1 MDELDSLITNW
12 LPLPDIAERL
22 DLEVSRVRRL
32 IEEGQLIAV
41 RRGDPVVRMVPELLI
56 GDGETIPHLP
66 GTITILRDGG
76 FDDAEVLTWLFT
88 EDETL
93 PGRTI
98 DQLRKGQ
105 RGEVRRRALALALC
119 LRVRNTAASEAR
131 SSSPISTS
139 FSGSDGVRRAV
150 RPRRWPDR
158 PAHQAPLGPAHPV
171 RPVLCRP

>member
-56 GDGETIPHLP
+56 GDGETIQHLP

-93 PGRTI
+93 PGRPI

-105 RGEVRRRALALALC
+105 RGEVRRRALALAL
-119 LRVRNTAASEAR
+119 
-131 SSSPISTS
+131 
-139 FSGSDGVRRAV
+139 
-150 RPRRWPDR
+150 
-158 PAHQAPLGPAHPV
+158 
-171 RPVLCRP
+171 